1 MTDGMHVTLDD
12 LFIWI
17 WMEMAVRKEER
28 VALEKEKKLCQHL
41 QANEE
46 KALVSMA
53 AQEGKPVTVVLLN
66 VSDLDVL
73 LTWHHAPKTKDAK
86 KADKVQQRRTIL

>member
-28 VALEKEKKLCQHL
+28 VALEKEKKLFPHL

-53 AQEGKPVTVVLLN
+53 AQGKPVTVVLLN
-66 VSDLDVL
+66 VSDLELL
-73 LTWHHAPKTKDAK
+73 LTWHHAPKTKDA
-86 KADKVQQRRTIL
+86 